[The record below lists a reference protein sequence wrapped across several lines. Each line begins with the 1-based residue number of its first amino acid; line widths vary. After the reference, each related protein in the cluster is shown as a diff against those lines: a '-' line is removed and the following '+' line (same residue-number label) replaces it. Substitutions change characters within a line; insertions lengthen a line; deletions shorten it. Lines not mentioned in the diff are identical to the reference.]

1 MSRVFNF
8 SAGPSAMP
16 LEVLKHAQDEFLDF
30 NNIGASVIE
39 LSHRSKEYQAVAQ
52 QAEQDLRDLLNVP
65 DNYKVL
71 FLQGGGR
78 GQFAAVPLN
87 LMNSSHKADYIV
99 TGAWSKYATKEA
111 QKFGDIRRIEG
122 TETVDGIV
130 KLAPLPEFRAD
141 ADYVYYC
148 SNETIHGIER
158 FETPKIEHGILIND
172 ASSEFLSK
180 PMDVTQFGLVFAG
193 AQKNVAPAGLTIVI
207 VRDDLIGKASEYCPT
222 IMDYKIN
229 ADKESMYN
237 TPPTFCWYMA
247 GLVFKWLKNKGG
259 LAEME
264 KENIIKANY
273 LYDYLDSTDFYSN
286 NVDPACRSRMNVPFF
301 LKDES
306 LNDRFLAEA
315 KAKGL
320 ISLKGHRDLGGMRA
334 SLYNAMPLEGVKA
347 LVAFMDQFASANK

>member
-1 MSRVFNF
+1 M
-8 SAGPSAMP
+8 MP

-30 NNIGASVIE
+30 NGQGASVIE
-39 LSHRSKEYQAVAQ
+39 MSHRSKEYQAVAQ
-52 QAEQDLRDLLNVP
+52 QAEQDLRDLLNIP
-65 DNYKVL
+65 SNYKVL

-87 LMNSSHKADYIV
+87 LLNGSKKADYIV

-111 QKFGDIRRIEG
+111 KKFGDIRTIEG
-122 TETVDGIV
+122 TETVDGVV
-130 KLAPLPEFRAD
+130 KLAPLPEFRED

-158 FETPKIEHGILIND
+158 FETPKIKSGILIND

-207 VRDDLIGKASEYCPT
+207 VRDDLIGKAAEYCPT

-247 GLVFKWLKNKGG
+247 GLVFKWLKQKGG
-259 LAEME
+259 LAVME
-264 KENIIKANY
+264 QENIAKAAY

-286 NVDPACRSRMNVPFF
+286 NIDPSCRSRMNVPFF
-301 LKDES
+301 LKNEE
-306 LNDRFLAEA
+306 LNDKFLAEA
-315 KAKGL
+315 KACGL
-320 ISLKGHRDLGGMRA
+320 TTLKGHRDLGGMRA
-334 SLYNAMPLEGVKA
+334 SIYNAMPMDGVKA
-347 LVAFMDQFASANK
+347 LVAFMDKFAAANK